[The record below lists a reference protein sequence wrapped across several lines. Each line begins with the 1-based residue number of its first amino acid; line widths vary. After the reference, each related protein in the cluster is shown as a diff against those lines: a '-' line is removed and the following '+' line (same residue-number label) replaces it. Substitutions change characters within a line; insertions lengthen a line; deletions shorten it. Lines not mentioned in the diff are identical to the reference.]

1 VEVDGLIVSRVS
13 GVQTATLTSL
23 NMSNTAKMTGSHG
36 SVLSLPYSSR
46 TQLTYNST
54 SSTQRSSGRST
65 DNETLERGQFSR
77 PDQMMQ
83 HPYHH
88 HHHLHEQRP
97 QLPIEDDDDEEPP
110 YETIPSVPPSVNIT
124 TNETFNSRSEAAFNS
139 RSEAASHKVLSPE
152 DIVMHQ
158 DDSVISAHDMHTG
171 IYDIIS
177 KLPSS
182 ASADGGHASIDAVQ
196 GYFFRKKLLMQ
207 DANETRL

>member
-1 VEVDGLIVSRVS
+1 
-13 GVQTATLTSL
+13 
-23 NMSNTAKMTGSHG
+23 
-36 SVLSLPYSSR
+36 
-46 TQLTYNST
+46 
-54 SSTQRSSGRST
+54 
-65 DNETLERGQFSR
+65 
-77 PDQMMQ
+77 MMQ
-83 HPYHH
+83 HPYH